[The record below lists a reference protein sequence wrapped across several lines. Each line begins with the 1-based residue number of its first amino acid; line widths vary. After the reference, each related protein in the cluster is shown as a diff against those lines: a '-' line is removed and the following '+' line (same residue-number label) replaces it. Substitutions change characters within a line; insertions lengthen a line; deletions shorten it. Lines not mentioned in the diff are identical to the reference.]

1 MRIRSDLMDAQAKA
15 WAAIGDPGT
24 WWTGADRVAI
34 AAETRHAAACPLCAA
49 RREALSPAMVGGEH
63 RTLGVLPPP
72 AEEAVHRMRTDS
84 GRLGERWYR
93 RLLADGL
100 AEEQYVELV
109 SIVAIVIAVDTF
121 RAAIGQEALLL
132 PASIPGAPS
141 MIRPKGAKVGPG
153 WAAALAPDD
162 RSDDDPDLYRDH
174 PGPRQRYGANV
185 HRALSLVPNAMI
197 HWWDLLE
204 CMYQSSPMMRDFS
217 REYRAVTHAQ
227 IEMLAARVAALN
239 RCHY

>member
-1 MRIRSDLMDAQAKA
+1 MRIRSDLTDAQIKA

-34 AAETRHAAACPLCAA
+34 AAETRNAEACPLCAA
-49 RREALSPAMVGGEH
+49 RREALSPATIGGAH
-63 RTLGVLPPP
+63 RMLRVLPP
-72 AEEAVHRMRTDS
+72 AAVEAVHRMRTDS

-93 RLLADGL
+93 GLLADGL

-121 RAAIGQEALLL
+121 RAAVGLEALPL
-132 PASIPGAPS
+132 PVAMPGEPG
-141 MIRPKGAKVGPG
+141 MVRPKGAKAGPG
-153 WAAALAPDD
+153 WTAALAPED
-162 RSDDDPDLYRDH
+162 RSDDDPDLYCEH

-185 HRALSLVPNAMI
+185 HRALSLVPSAMI
-197 HWWDLLE
+197 HWWDMLE